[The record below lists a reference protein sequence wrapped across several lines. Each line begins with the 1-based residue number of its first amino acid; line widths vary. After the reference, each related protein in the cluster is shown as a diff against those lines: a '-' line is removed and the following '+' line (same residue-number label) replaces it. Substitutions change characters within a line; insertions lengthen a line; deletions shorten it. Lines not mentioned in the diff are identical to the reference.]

1 MQPEH
6 KFCCG
11 FLVNTFRVT
20 CGPGV
25 RIWRLRG
32 RNPCFFKATPP
43 VQICFSQLLNVDR
56 GAETCFQT
64 MNGWMWPLP
73 RCPLRLM
80 RAVLYCTDRLS
91 SAPRAHATFQPSV
104 FNTVVLSFHLGIL
117 FILRNCESMSKF
129 WGRVF
134 WKQLLRSFFKQT
146 FLGSISNVCG
156 IPLCGIYWEWEGP
169 GMAQTAK
176 AIVLACGWVQGR
188 LKTTIFFAK

>member
-134 WKQLLRSFFKQT
+134 LKQLLRSFLNKHFLVPSPMYVAFLYAASTENERDLGWRKQ
-146 FLGSISNVCG
+146 L
-156 IPLCGIYWEWEGP
+156 
-169 GMAQTAK
+169 K
-176 AIVLACGWVQGR
+176 HVLACSWVPGR
-188 LKTTIFFAK
+188 LETAIFFAK